1 MMNTDKKVIYIQR
14 ERVKRNSMRQ
24 RIKQTGIRKETEKEI
39 N

>member
-14 ERVKRNSMRQ
+14 EKRNSMRQ
-24 RIKQTGIRKETEKEI
+24 RMKQTGIRKETEKEI